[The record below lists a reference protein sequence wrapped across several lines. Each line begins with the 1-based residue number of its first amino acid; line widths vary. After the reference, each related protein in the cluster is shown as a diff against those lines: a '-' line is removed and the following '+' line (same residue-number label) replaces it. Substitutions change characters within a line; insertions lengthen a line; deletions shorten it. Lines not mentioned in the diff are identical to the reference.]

1 MHACIYV
8 IYIYTHIVGIS
19 CTPVVSLPTLTAKL
33 HLFFPRGFVDCTSHH
48 LILLNGLVLL
58 DSPFVLLGQLALEG
72 LDIWP

>member
-8 IYIYTHIVGIS
+8 YIVYIS
-19 CTPVVSLPTLTAKL
+19 CTPVVSLPTLITKL
-33 HLFFPRGFVDCTSHH
+33 HLFFTSGFVDCTLHH
-48 LILLNGLVLL
+48 LILLDGLVLL